1 MYVPVPDTAARREI
15 LQVHTR
21 GMSLAGDVDLEDL
34 VRRTERF
41 TGADL
46 AALCM
51 KAAQLALRQDLE
63 ATAVT
68 QADFVAALQEVLPSV
83 TEAMEREYAEV
94 GKRLR
99 QAVPRRDMG
108 PGHYL

>member
-1 MYVPVPDTAARREI
+1 MA
-15 LQVHTR
+15 
-21 GMSLAGDVDLEDL
+21 LAEDVDLADL

-41 TGADL
+41 TGADI

-51 KAAQLALRQDLE
+51 RAAQLALRKDLE
-63 ATAVT
+63 AKAVT
-68 QADFVAALQEVLPSV
+68 HADFLAALQETLPSV

-99 QAVPRRDMG
+99 QAAPRREGG